1 MMHGEH
7 SLNGLEFD
15 DNSPIDD
22 EIQPIA
28 ALDSDALVEK
38 RERHL
43 GTNMQSSNGEFCLQA
58 EVVRTLES
66 ARPDDAMN
74 FNGSID
80 NAPGNRIELRV
91 CVPGILLP
99 SHVTR

>member
-1 MMHGEH
+1 MNGEH
-7 SLNGLEFD
+7 SLNGLELD
-15 DNSPIDD
+15 HNSPIDD

-28 ALDSDALVEK
+28 ALDSDTLVEK

-43 GTNMQSSNGEFCLQA
+43 RTNMQPSNEKFRLQA
-58 EVVRTLES
+58 EVVRALEG
-66 ARPDDAMN
+66 ARPDNAMN

-80 NAPGNRIELRV
+80 DASGNRIDLRV

-99 SHVTR
+99 SHVAR